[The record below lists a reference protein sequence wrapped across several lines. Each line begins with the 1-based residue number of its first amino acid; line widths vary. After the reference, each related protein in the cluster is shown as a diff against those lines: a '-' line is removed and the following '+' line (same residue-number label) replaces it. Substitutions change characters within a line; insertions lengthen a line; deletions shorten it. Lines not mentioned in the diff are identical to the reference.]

1 MDKLGNSL
9 EEIAREKG
17 GIIKPERIVIS
28 SKQYKEAQN
37 EIKRI
42 ADEKNSLIYSSG
54 KEINYEIV
62 M

>member
-1 MDKLGNSL
+1 
-9 EEIAREKG
+9 
-17 GIIKPERIVIS
+17 KPERIVIS

-54 KEINYEIV
+54 K
-62 M
+62 